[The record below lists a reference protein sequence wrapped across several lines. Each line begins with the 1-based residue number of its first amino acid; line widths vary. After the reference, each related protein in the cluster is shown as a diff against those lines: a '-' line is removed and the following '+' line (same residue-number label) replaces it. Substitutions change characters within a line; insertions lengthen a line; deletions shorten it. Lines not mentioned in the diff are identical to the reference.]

1 MDGMKTETLTWS
13 YCRPFSIHKYTKSIP
28 SSPPFLPEGDPT
40 NYLTFFR
47 RGTVYFALGKARNAL
62 VDFSKALELKP
73 DFVAARS
80 QRGNVYMKMGDYA
93 NAELDYYAVLQFE
106 PHNEDVHYMY
116 SRVEPAREQWNTIQH
131 LIVDKDYLTAIHLI
145 SQMLELSPWSSL
157 FRETRADCY
166 VQAGDYLGAVSDY
179 RSVNRL
185 SQDSTAGFYRL
196 SKLLYSLGHTVDA
209 LKEIRECL
217 KLDPEHSDCFPYYK
231 KIKKVDKA
239 LTDAQQA
246 VEERQYDECSRFAK
260 KALAAEKDVG
270 MVIFTAKQLLCQCL
284 AKEEQFTEALQ
295 ECNDALELHKDAG
308 VLCDRAEAYLGA
320 EQYDDAIH
328 DYQDA
333 MQLDEH
339 SQRAREGLERAK
351 KMQKQSERRDY
362 YKILNVKRTAT
373 KKEIV
378 KAYRTAAQKWHP
390 DNFRDGDEK
399 KKAEKKFIDIAAA
412 KEVLTDEE
420 KRRQFDQGE
429 DPLDPEGNRGQGG
442 FNPHHHQFFQQ
453 GSPFQFKF
461 HFN

>member
-1 MDGMKTETLTWS
+1 M
-13 YCRPFSIHKYTKSIP
+13 H
-28 SSPPFLPEGDPT
+28 FLPEGDPT

-62 VDFSKALELKP
+62 TDFSKAIELKP
-73 DFVAARS
+73 DFTAARV
-80 QRGNVYMKMGDYA
+80 QRGNVYMKMGDYP
-93 NAELDYYAVLQFE
+93 NAELDYYEVLRWE
-106 PHNEDVHYMY
+106 PANEEVHYAY
-116 SRVEPAREQWNTIQH
+116 SRIEPAREQWDTIRQMMDH
-131 LIVDKDYLTAIHLI
+131 GDYHNSIHLI
-145 SQMLELSPWSSL
+145 TQMLELSPWSSM

-166 VQAGDYLGAVSDY
+166 IQVGDYLGAVSDY

-185 SQDSTAGFYRL
+185 SQDSTAGFFRL

-217 KLDPEHSDCFPYYK
+217 KLDPEHADCFPFYK

-246 VEERQYDECSRFAK
+246 MDERQYDECVRHAK
-260 KALAAEKDVG
+260 KALTTEKEVA
-270 MVIFTAKQLLCQCL
+270 MVIFSAKHLLCQCHS
-284 AKEEQFTEALQ
+284 KDEQYTEAL
-295 ECNDALELHKDAG
+295 EACKEALELHKDPS

-320 EQYDDAIH
+320 EMFDDAIH
-328 DYQDA
+328 DYQEA
-333 MQLDEH
+333 LQIDEH
-339 SQRAREGLERAK
+339 LQRAREGLEKAK
-351 KMQKQSERRDY
+351 KLQKQSERRDY
-362 YKILNVKRTAT
+362 YKILGVKRTAT
-373 KKEIV
+373 KQEIV
-378 KAYRTAAQKWHP
+378 KAYRKAAQKWHP
-390 DNFRDGDEK
+390 DNFREGDEK
-399 KKAEKKFIDIAAA
+399 KKAEKKFIDVAAA

-429 DPLDPEGNRGQGG
+429 DPLDPESGRNGG

>member
-1 MDGMKTETLTWS
+1 M
-13 YCRPFSIHKYTKSIP
+13 
-28 SSPPFLPEGDPT
+28 
-40 NYLTFFR
+40 
-47 RGTVYFALGKARNAL
+47 
-62 VDFSKALELKP
+62 ELKP
-73 DFVAARS
+73 DFFAARV

-93 NAELDYYAVLQFE
+93 NAELDYYQALQWE
-106 PHNEDVHYMY
+106 PHNEEVHYSY
-116 SRVEPAREQWNTIQH
+116 SRIEPAREQWNTIQA
-131 LIVDKDYLTAIHLI
+131 LIAHDDHATAIHLI
-145 SQMLELSPWSSL
+145 TQMLELSPWSSL

-166 VQAGDYLGAVSDY
+166 IQAGDYLGAVSDY

-185 SQDSTAGFYRL
+185 SQDSTSGFFRL

-217 KLDPEHSDCFPYYK
+217 KLDPEHADCFPFYK

-239 LTDAQQA
+239 LIDAQQA
-246 VEERQYDECSRFAK
+246 VEERQFDECVRHAK
-260 KALAAEKDVG
+260 KALAAEKEVI
-270 MVIFTAKQLLCQCL
+270 MVIFSAKQLLCQCH

-295 ECNDALELHKDAG
+295 MCREALEIHKDAS

-320 EQYDDAIH
+320 EMYDDAIH
-328 DYQDA
+328 DYQEA

-339 SQRAREGLERAK
+339 LQKAREGLEKAK
-351 KMQKQSERRDY
+351 KLQKQSERRDY
-362 YKILNVKRTAT
+362 YKILGVKRTAT
-373 KKEIV
+373 KQEVV
-378 KAYRTAAQKWHP
+378 KAYRKAAQKWHP
-390 DNFRDGDEK
+390 DNFREGDEK

-429 DPLDPEGNRGQGG
+429 DPLDPEGNRQGG